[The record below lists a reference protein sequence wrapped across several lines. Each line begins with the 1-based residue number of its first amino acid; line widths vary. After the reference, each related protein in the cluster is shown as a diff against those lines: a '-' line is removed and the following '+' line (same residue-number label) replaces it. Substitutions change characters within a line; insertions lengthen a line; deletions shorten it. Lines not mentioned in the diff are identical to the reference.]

1 MTTQLPVGIAKLV
14 VRRLPGSRHRGVL
27 TAGGLAIP
35 VALGRSGIGFDK
47 REGDG
52 RTPAGVWRI
61 LRVLYRGDLRPRPA
75 TRLPAA
81 PIGVDDG
88 WCDDPDDRRYNCPVT
103 VPPDSLPFA
112 PSHERLRR
120 DDRLY
125 DLLLVLDHNTRP
137 RVRRRGS
144 AIFIHQARP
153 GYLATEGCVALAP
166 ADMRRLLTRLRPG
179 ARIIIS

>member
-27 TAGGLAIP
+27 MAGGLAIP

-52 RTPAGVWRI
+52 RTPAGVWHI

-81 PIGVDDG
+81 AIGVDDG

-103 VPPDSLPFA
+103 LPFA

-166 ADMRRLLTRLRPG
+166 ADMRRLLTRLKPG

>member
-1 MTTQLPVGIAKLV
+1 MTAQLPVGIAELRV
-14 VRRLPGSRHRGVL
+14 HRLPGTRHRGVL
-27 TAGGLAIP
+27 LAGGLAIP

-61 LRVLYRGDLRPRPA
+61 LRVLYRGDRAPRPA
-75 TRLPAA
+75 TRLAAA
-81 PIGVDDG
+81 PIGMADG
-88 WCDDPDDRRYNCPVT
+88 WCDDPEDRRYNCPVT
-103 VPPDSLPFA
+103 LPFA
-112 PSHERLRR
+112 PSHERMRR
-120 DDRLY
+120 DDALY

-153 GYLATEGCVALAP
+153 GYRPTEGCVALAP